1 MTALVDLI
9 MNSEIFLSND
19 RNFDWQP
26 EITGILAQNWPIFT
40 HFCDFE
46 IFSVKMLKI
55 WKCHSIRMIF
65 AHILVHSDFDRIS
78 RNFRAAM
85 EISDN
90 FGIFGRN
97 LNTPK
102 CSQKSCGSSGIF
114 IFSIFWP
121 KRLQNRK
128 MCKNWSILG
137 QNTDYFGIPV
147 EISVIRQKYFRIYY

>member
-9 MNSEIFLSND
+9 KNCEIFLSND
-19 RNFDWQP
+19 RNFYRNP

-78 RNFRAAM
+78 RNYPKFPWRHG
-85 EISDN
+85 N

-102 CSQKSCGSSGIF
+102 CAQKSCRSSGIF
-114 IFSIFWP
+114 RFSKFWP
-121 KRLQNRK
+121 KRPQN
-128 MCKNWSILG
+128 CN
-137 QNTDYFGIPV
+137 NV
-147 EISVIRQKYFRIYY
+147 